1 MISDNQKNNKDIL
14 AINEALD
21 RFSKASELV
30 GYASGSI
37 DELLER
43 RDAALNKDDR
53 DAYSSLIER
62 TDYRLDI
69 SRDEQIRAREDVQKA
84 FEHYYS

>member
-1 MISDNQKNNKDIL
+1 MLTVDW
-14 AINEALD
+14 
-21 RFSKASELV
+21 
-30 GYASGSI
+30 
-37 DELLER
+37 ELLER
-43 RDAALNKDDR
+43 IDAIKYDDR

-84 FEHYYS
+84 FNYYHRRRWGMVTISEQSTGVMV

>member
-1 MISDNQKNNKDIL
+1 MNINKDIL

-21 RFSKASELV
+21 RFSKASESV
-30 GYASGSI
+30 GYAGGSI

-43 RDAALNKDDR
+43 RDATLNKDDR
-53 DAYSSLIER
+53 EAYSSQIER

-69 SRDEQIRAREDVQKA
+69 SRDEQIRARAAIQKA
-84 FEHYYS
+84 FEQYYS

>member
-1 MISDNQKNNKDIL
+1 MNINKDIL

-21 RFSKASELV
+21 RFSKASESV
-30 GYASGSI
+30 GYANGSI
-37 DELLER
+37 EELLER

-53 DAYSSLIER
+53 DAYNSQIER
-62 TDYRLDI
+62 MDHRLDI
-69 SRDEQIRAREDVQKA
+69 SRDEQIRTRADIQKA

>member
-1 MISDNQKNNKDIL
+1 MKINQDIL
-14 AINEALD
+14 DINEALD

-43 RDAALNKDDR
+43 RDATLNKDDR

>member
-1 MISDNQKNNKDIL
+1 LVIC
-14 AINEALD
+14 
-21 RFSKASELV
+21 SELNH
-30 GYASGSI
+30 SNISSI

>member
-1 MISDNQKNNKDIL
+1 MNINKDIL

-21 RFSKASELV
+21 RFSKASESV

-37 DELLER
+37 DELLEK
-43 RDAALNKDDR
+43 RDATLNKDDR
-53 DAYSSLIER
+53 EAYSSLIER
-62 TDYRLDI
+62 MDYRLDI
-69 SRDEQIRAREDVQKA
+69 SRDEQIRARTAIQRA

>member
-1 MISDNQKNNKDIL
+1 VNINQDIL
-14 AINEALD
+14 DINEALD

-43 RDAALNKDDR
+43 RNASLNKDDR

>member
-1 MISDNQKNNKDIL
+1 VNINKDII